1 MEFSSSKLKNFL
13 YFRKKLPRPQKKKKK
28 GIKTLL
34 TLKALKHYPF
44 DKLIT

>member
-13 YFRKKLPRPQKKKKK
+13 YFRKKLPRPQKKKK

-34 TLKALKHYPF
+34 TLKVLKHYPF